1 MKTKGFIALFMA
13 IVMITVAQVSHAQ
26 TAVKDSKTA
35 AKDNWV
41 FLGTRIVDYTLDHDI
56 IPLSA
61 SAQAFTTLKFK
72 VKEGP
77 INLHKCTVHFVNGET
92 QDVEFSTSTEG
103 SIIDLKGNTRHIEKV
118 TFWYDT
124 KNSSDKK
131 ATVEVW
137 GKNSSLG

>member
-1 MKTKGFIALFMA
+1 MKTKGFIAFFMA
-13 IVMITVAQVSHAQ
+13 IIMIAFAQVSHAQ
-26 TAVKDSKTA
+26 TAKADKIA
-35 AKDNWV
+35 IKENWV
-41 FLGTRIVDYTLDHDI
+41 FLGTRVVDYTLDHDVI
-56 IPLSA
+56 ALSE

-72 VKEGP
+72 VKDGP

-92 QDVEFSTSTEG
+92 QDVDFAASTDG